1 MQWQTMQQ
9 WWGMDVRNTGGD
21 KYETTAREI
30 QNDQIGAFR
39 GKWKMTFRKVTP
51 TALKVNDPLLLG
63 PWHV

>member
-30 QNDQIGAFR
+30 HLVLFSASGR
-39 GKWKMTFRKVTP
+39 VTFRKVTP
-51 TALKVNDPLLLG
+51 TATTVNEKKF
-63 PWHV
+63 